1 MTTRKVSPSLSKQA
15 LLARP
20 AAAVRFFVCCV
31 PAFADQE
38 LRAAEP

>member
-20 AAAVRFFVCCV
+20 AAAVWFFVSCA
-31 PAFADQE
+31 PALADQK

>member
-20 AAAVRFFVCCV
+20 AAGVCFFVSCA
-31 PAFADQE
+31 PAFADQK